1 MHRTS
6 EKVERGSLLSL
17 LNLNL
22 NLNLT
27 LDLNLHLMLMR
38 TLKTWCHWALA
49 AYARSE
55 CPEPLDMMPQ
65 SFGLVD

>member
-1 MHRTS
+1 MYRTS
-6 EKVERGSLLSL
+6 GKVEHGSLLSL
-17 LNLNL
+17 L

-38 TLKTWCHWALA
+38 TLKTWCHWALD
-49 AYARSE
+49 AYARPE